1 MRKQWCSDAANQPQ
15 RCRIQRRAAE
25 CAQCRQQCSCVD
37 LASGF
42 VRISI
47 AARKCTN
54 ANVRARNYCRRQ
66 PGAAPRVAEAR
77 DRQGSKA
84 ARAPQNQG
92 REKGRQPGWDA
103 SRANVCS
110 DRCLVAYLREPTKPA
125 RIFPPRPEAISILW
139 RPVFPSGPLA
149 ETYANFSIALVIKI
163 VTASRTRWCC
173 AGIVDVRSSACTVYF
188 ERTLR
193 RCARCCKNSA
203 TRAQLGPPN
212 WISA

>member
-1 MRKQWCSDAANQPQ
+1 MRNQWCSDAANQPQ

-25 CAQCRQQCSCVD
+25 CAQCSRQQCSCVD

-47 AARKCTN
+47 AGRKCTN
-54 ANVRARNYCRRQ
+54 ANVRARLLSEAARCSSRVWQRQ
-66 PGAAPRVAEAR
+66 QSNQRLLKIKAEAR
-77 DRQGSKA
+77 VGSLGGMHRGPTRVWAGFMGASKNPHENS
-84 ARAPQNQG
+84 RGSLRLFQSFGGLYFPQDHSQ
-92 REKGRQPGWDA
+92 RR
-103 SRANVCS
+103 
-110 DRCLVAYLREPTKPA
+110 T
-125 RIFPPRPEAISILW
+125 
-139 RPVFPSGPLA
+139 
-149 ETYANFSIALVIKI
+149 ETFSIALVIKI

-173 AGIVDVRSSACTVYF
+173 EGIVDVRSSACTVYF